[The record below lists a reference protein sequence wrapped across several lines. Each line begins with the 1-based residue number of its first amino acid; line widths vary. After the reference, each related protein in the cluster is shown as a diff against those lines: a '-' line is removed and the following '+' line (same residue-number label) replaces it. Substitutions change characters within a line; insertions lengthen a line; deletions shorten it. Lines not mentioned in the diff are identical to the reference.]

1 MGKDQTFIRT
11 RIMIYH
17 NEASLHF
24 YQLTQDCLNRTDH
37 SLPMKQRFAAARLS
51 LLAQKMADEL
61 RN

>member
-1 MGKDQTFIRT
+1 
-11 RIMIYH
+11 MIYH